1 MPFEHSILLTRQSHP
16 NKICQENRAGEIRP
30 YGTFQVRKK
39 YLIEKSKVSETFPVT
54 WQKLVFG
61 RLYKQGYKF
70 RLRKNFHPRGS

>member
-16 NKICQENRAGEIRP
+16 NKICQENRAGEIRLCD
-30 YGTFQVRKK
+30 TFQVRKK
-39 YLIEKSKVSETFPVT
+39 YLVDKLKVSETFPVT
-54 WQKLVFG
+54 LQKLVFG